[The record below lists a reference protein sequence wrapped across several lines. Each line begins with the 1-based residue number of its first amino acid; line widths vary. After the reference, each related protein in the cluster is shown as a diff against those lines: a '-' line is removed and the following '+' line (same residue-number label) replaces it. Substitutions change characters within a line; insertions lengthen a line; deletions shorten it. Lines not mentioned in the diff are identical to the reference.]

1 MPYIT
6 YQKDSPGLLLG
17 ESFSHLKEEISM
29 KSEIPLTPEQ
39 RLFAEEHHDLV
50 YKFLRKKQLPI
61 DEFYDVVIF
70 AYLRSVRC
78 FLTEPK
84 LKQYSFTTIS
94 WKMMNGA
101 VSNYY
106 RSQKTPKHNALVL
119 SLHTIPYEGC
129 YALEETISAP
139 NPHMQQLEEQLLLHD
154 LAKRVSRQQMNI
166 VRLKTCGYNDRDIAH
181 RQNTTMKRVQEL
193 LEEIRTVLMEM
204 CYE

>member
-1 MPYIT
+1 
-6 YQKDSPGLLLG
+6 
-17 ESFSHLKEEISM
+17 M

-50 YKFLRKKQLPI
+50 YKFLRKKQLSI

-106 RSQKTPKHNALVL
+106 ISQKTPKHNALVL

-139 NPHMQQLEEQLLLHD
+139 NPHMRQLEEQLLLHD

-166 VRLKTCGYNDRDIAH
+166 VHLKSCGYNDRDIAR
-181 RQNTTMKRVQEL
+181 RQDTTIEHVQMLLKEVRRVL
-193 LEEIRTVLMEM
+193 LDI
-204 CYE
+204 CYG